1 MFDPH
6 ELPRSPRPC
15 SQRVVLCGVGR
26 VYRVDWLR
34 DDAFMAEASV
44 LRGINA
50 YPREAGIVFESP
62 AVMGDDSM
70 ISGTNRGPDWG

>member
-1 MFDPH
+1 
-6 ELPRSPRPC
+6 
-15 SQRVVLCGVGR
+15 
-26 VYRVDWLR
+26 
-34 DDAFMAEASV
+34 MAEASV

-70 ISGTNRGPDWG
+70 ISGTNRGPDGFSPDPSKHLRADSRCSPNSAVIFRFPET